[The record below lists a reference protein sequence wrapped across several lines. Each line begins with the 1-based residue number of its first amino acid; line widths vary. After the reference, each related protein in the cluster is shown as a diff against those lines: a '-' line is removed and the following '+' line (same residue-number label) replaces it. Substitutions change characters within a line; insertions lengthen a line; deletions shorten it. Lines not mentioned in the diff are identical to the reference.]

1 VRSVAS
7 PGLPEPARVVV
18 QLPPGYD
25 ASPSRRWPV
34 LYFLHDGR
42 GDENTLADRGLAA
55 RLDAEMAAGRMPAA
69 IVVSPRG
76 VGTWFTD
83 SFDGSVR
90 YGAFLD
96 ASLVPF
102 VDAAYRTLPR
112 RSARAA
118 AGISMGGYGAVRWG
132 LRAPGLL
139 AVTGG
144 LSPAVQQL
152 ARRSPE
158 VLPFFIRPAFLRVF
172 GEARTSGAYRKQDLA
187 SILLDD
193 PGLAAQ
199 APELVLRCGTE
210 DGYLLSDVS
219 TFLHELVTVLGGRST
234 LVLEP
239 GTHAWSYWRAVFV
252 PFAKDLLSRLDP
264 AEEAP

>member
-1 VRSVAS
+1 M
-7 PGLPEPARVVV
+7 PE
-18 QLPPGYD
+18 
-25 ASPSRRWPV
+25 
-34 LYFLHDGR
+34 
-42 GDENTLADRGLAA
+42 
-55 RLDAEMAAGRMPAA
+55 A

-76 VGTWFTD
+76 AGTWFTD
-83 SFDGSVR
+83 AHDGSVR

-102 VDAAYRTLPR
+102 VDGAYRTLPR
-112 RSARAA
+112 RSGRAA

-139 AVTGG
+139 AVAGG

-152 ARRSPE
+152 ARRTPE
-158 VLPFFIRPAFLRVF
+158 VLPFFVRPAFLRVF
-172 GEARTSGAYRKQDLA
+172 GEARTSGAYRKQDVV

-193 PGLAAQ
+193 PLLAPR

-210 DGYLLSDVS
+210 DEYLLSDVS
-219 TFLHELVTVLGGRST
+219 AFLHRLVTALGGRST

-239 GTHAWSYWRAVFV
+239 GAHDWTYWRGVLV

-264 AEEAP
+264 AEEPR